1 MKTVFFKYRFQFG
14 IGCCVLLCLCSCK
27 RPLELREAFDK
38 VSEIDRFE
46 IEEYES
52 DRYGFPESF
61 GEAIVCVHP
70 NSSCREKV
78 ISVLSKLPKKSLAF
92 EATIDGQIDRFYI
105 ASTSLTNNLLF
116 MHIGQGSGDA
126 VLILFSSADLVEAK
140 RFLSQLNG
148 YHRSKQHT

>member
-70 NSSCREKV
+70 NSSCRKKI
-78 ISVLSKLPKKSLAF
+78 ISVLSKLPQKSLAF
-92 EATIDGQIDRFYI
+92 EATTDGQVARFYI
-105 ASTSLTNNLLF
+105 ASSSLTDNLLF
-116 MHIGQGSGDA
+116 VHIGQGSGDA